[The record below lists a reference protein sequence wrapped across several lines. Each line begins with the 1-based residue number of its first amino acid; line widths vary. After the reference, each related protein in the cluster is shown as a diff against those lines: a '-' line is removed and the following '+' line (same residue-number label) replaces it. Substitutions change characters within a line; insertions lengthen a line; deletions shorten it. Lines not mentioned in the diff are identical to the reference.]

1 MKIPLDAQ
9 VQALEEAVIAHRSY
23 VNTVK
28 RLVTLKERPK
38 EILEDT
44 ERRLPLMEAALKTL
58 KWVQL
63 NRKTI
68 IEAHNKCRN
77 GT

>member
-1 MKIPLDAQ
+1 VKIPLDAQ
-9 VQALEEAVIAHRSY
+9 VTALEEAVIAHRTY

-28 RLVTLKERPK
+28 RLVKANERPK

-58 KWVQL
+58 KWVQA
-63 NRKTI
+63 NRELI
-68 IEAHNKCRN
+68 IEVHEKAKNSS
-77 GT
+77 

>member
-1 MKIPLDAQ
+1 MKISIDAQ

-28 RLVTLKERPK
+28 RLVKLKERPK

-63 NRKTI
+63 NRETI

-77 GT
+77 ST

>member
-23 VNTVK
+23 VRTVK

-63 NRKTI
+63 NRETI

>member
-9 VQALEEAVIAHRSY
+9 VTALEEAVIAHRSY
-23 VNTVK
+23 VRTVK

-63 NRKTI
+63 NRETI

-77 GT
+77 ST

>member
-9 VQALEEAVIAHRSY
+9 VTALEEAVIAHRTY

-28 RLVTLKERPK
+28 RLVKANERPK

-58 KWVQL
+58 KWVQA
-63 NRKTI
+63 NRELI
-68 IEAHNKCRN
+68 IEVHEKAKNSS
-77 GT
+77 

>member
-1 MKIPLDAQ
+1 MKIPIDAQ

-23 VNTVK
+23 VRTVK
-28 RLVTLKERPK
+28 RLVALKERPK

-63 NRKTI
+63 NRETI
-68 IEAHNKCRN
+68 IETHNKCRN

>member
-1 MKIPLDAQ
+1 MKISIGQQVAALQDA
-9 VQALEEAVIAHRSY
+9 VTAHRSY

-28 RLVTLKERPK
+28 RLVAANERPK

-58 KWVQL
+58 QWVQL
-63 NRKTI
+63 NRETI
-68 IEAHNKCRN
+68 IEAHKRSK
-77 GT
+77 

>member
-1 MKIPLDAQ
+1 MKIPIDDQ

-28 RLVTLKERPK
+28 RLVKLNERPK

-44 ERRLPLMEAALKTL
+44 ENRLPKMEAALKTL

-63 NRKTI
+63 NRELI
-68 IEAHNKCRN
+68 IEIHNKRQN